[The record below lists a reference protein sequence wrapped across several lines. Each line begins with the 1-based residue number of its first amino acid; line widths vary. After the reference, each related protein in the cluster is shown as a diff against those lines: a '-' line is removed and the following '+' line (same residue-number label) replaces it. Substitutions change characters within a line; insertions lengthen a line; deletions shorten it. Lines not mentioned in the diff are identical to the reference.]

1 MKPTQLSHELR
12 LETSEDLN
20 RRRWVVG
27 LSMLGATIGQV
38 VSLYQL
44 GIIKRL
50 PDPPLPYIDS
60 NKVNASAY
68 AYKRL
73 ETPDAL
79 LMLLTYS
86 VTAILAGAGG
96 KNRAETH
103 PAIPIAMGIKTL
115 ADTALNLQLA
125 REEWQDNKALC
136 FYCQTATVVS
146 AVSTALAVPEAVK
159 AVRKLFG
166 R

>member
-1 MKPTQLSHELR
+1 MNPTQLSHELR
-12 LETSEDLN
+12 LETSADLN
-20 RRRWVVG
+20 RRRWLVG

-38 VSLYQL
+38 VTLYQT

-50 PDPPLPYIDS
+50 PDPHLPFIDS
-60 NKVNASAY
+60 NKVNASDY
-68 AYKRL
+68 AYKRMD
-73 ETPDAL
+73 TPDAL

-96 KNRAETH
+96 KNRAQTN
-103 PAIPIAMGIKTL
+103 PVLPIAMGIKTL
-115 ADTALNLQLA
+115 ADTALNLKLA

-146 AVSTALAVPEAVK
+146 AVSAALAVPEAVK
-159 AVRKLFG
+159 AVRKLLD

>member
-1 MKPTQLSHELR
+1 MNPTQLSHELR
-12 LETSEDLN
+12 LETSADLN
-20 RRRWVVG
+20 RRRWLVG

-38 VSLYQL
+38 VSLYQT

-50 PDPPLPYIDS
+50 PDPPIPFINS
-60 NKVNASAY
+60 NKVNASDY
-68 AYKRL
+68 AYKRMD
-73 ETPDAL
+73 TPDAL

-96 KNRAETH
+96 KNRAQTN
-103 PAIPIAMGIKTL
+103 PVLPIAMGIKTL
-115 ADTALNLQLA
+115 ADTALNLKLA
-125 REEWQDNKALC
+125 REEWQGNKALC

-146 AVSTALAVPEAVK
+146 AVSAALAMPEAVK
-159 AVRKLFG
+159 AVRTLVD

>member
-1 MKPTQLSHELR
+1 MNPTQLSHELR
-12 LETSEDLN
+12 LETSADLN
-20 RRRWVVG
+20 RRRWLVG

-38 VSLYQL
+38 VTLYQT

-50 PDPPLPYIDS
+50 PDPPIPFIDS
-60 NKVNASAY
+60 NKVNASDY
-68 AYKRL
+68 AYKRVD
-73 ETPDAL
+73 TPDAL

-96 KNRAETH
+96 KNRAETN
-103 PAIPIAMGIKTL
+103 PVLPLAMGVKTL
-115 ADTALNLQLA
+115 ADTVLNLKLA
-125 REEWQDNKALC
+125 REEWQGNKALC

-146 AVSTALAVPEAVK
+146 AVSTVLAVPEAVK
-159 AVRKLFG
+159 AVRKLIN

>member
-1 MKPTQLSHELR
+1 MKPSQLSHELR

-27 LSMLGATIGQV
+27 LSLLGATIGQV

-44 GIIKRL
+44 GMIKRL
-50 PDPPLPYIDS
+50 PDPPIPYIDS
-60 NKVNASAY
+60 NKVNASDY

-73 ETPDAL
+73 DTPDAL

-96 KNRAETH
+96 KNRAKTN
-103 PAIPIAMGIKTL
+103 PVLPIAAGLKTL

-146 AVSTALAVPEAVK
+146 AASAALAIPEMVK
-159 AVRKLFG
+159 AVRNLLG